1 MTQIYED
8 TEIEDLLSPF
18 LFLDIKS
25 KRMGQDPQ
33 LLKSNIAP
41 LLLAKLGRFTLAKV
55 IACSVSKRSFCP
67 GRFFLSL
74 NLNLILGKWPV

>member
-1 MTQIYED
+1 MLQ
-8 TEIEDLLSPF
+8 
-18 LFLDIKS
+18 
-25 KRMGQDPQ
+25 
-33 LLKSNIAP
+33 SNIAP

-55 IACSVSKRSFCP
+55 IACSVSKRPFCL